1 MTDKKLLEEFREFV
15 DFMYESIDLE
25 DHQRFIAISESMLK
39 DGWFKWIYKLAKEQA
54 ERVHELEDELE
65 NLETDL
71 WHANHFKILAN
82 QKNKRYR
89 ETMESSVSEI
99 KYALYSNKSKDVKEH
114 YLKNA
119 ERYITEALEDEEM
132 YYVAV
137 DIGCIEC
144 GEESSVIGI
153 YTNKEEAL
161 KVTAEHEKRQGEKW
175 GGEHH
180 FEIYEVPEINKTY
193 RVEY

>member
-1 MTDKKLLEEFREFV
+1 MTDKKLLEEFREFI

-54 ERVHELEDELE
+54 ERVHELEEEIE

-89 ETMESSVSEI
+89 EAREIMEQV
-99 KYALYSNKSKDVKEH
+99 YKDNYVRNAYGYEDG
-114 YLKNA
+114 YL
-119 ERYITEALEDEEM
+119 D
-132 YYVAV
+132 
-137 DIGCIEC
+137 
-144 GEESSVIGI
+144 
-153 YTNKEEAL
+153 
-161 KVTAEHEKRQGEKW
+161 
-175 GGEHH
+175 
-180 FEIYEVPEINKTY
+180 
-193 RVEY
+193 